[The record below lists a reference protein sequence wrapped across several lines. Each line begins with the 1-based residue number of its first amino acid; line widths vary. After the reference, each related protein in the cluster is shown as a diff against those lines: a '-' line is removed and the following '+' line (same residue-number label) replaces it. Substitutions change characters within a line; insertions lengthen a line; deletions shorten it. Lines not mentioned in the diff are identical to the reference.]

1 MTTPGHDVSYS
12 VIAAR
17 PRDLPVL
24 PGIELAAARLLV
36 GHAPESVLSE
46 ATSAADF
53 ERACREDHLWVA
65 LNGDAPV
72 GFAQVE
78 VFEAGVA
85 HLDELDVHP
94 DHGRRGL
101 GRRLVGVVRD
111 WAVRKHF
118 GSVTL
123 STFRDVPWN
132 MPFYAKLGF
141 TVVPSVEL
149 TPALRWVVDDETRR
163 GLDVERRVVMRLGLR
178 GQPTR
183 GMKVRA
189 ARREDREPLLA
200 LWERSVRA
208 THEFLTPD
216 DIVALRPLVA
226 VELASDAIEWWVLEI
241 DGATAGFLGF
251 ANDAIEAL
259 FIDPSRRGEGG
270 GTLLVEHAQ
279 RLSRGVLTVDVNE
292 QNESARRF
300 YERRGFAVTGRSP
313 TDSGGRPFPIL
324 HMRRLR

>member
-1 MTTPGHDVSYS
+1 MTTLGADVSYS

-53 ERACREDHLWVA
+53 ERACRDGHLWVA
-65 LNGDAPV
+65 LYGDTPV
-72 GFAQVE
+72 GFAHVK
-78 VFEAGVA
+78 VFETGVA
-85 HLDELDVHP
+85 HLEELDVHP
-94 DHGRRGL
+94 AHGRRGL
-101 GRRLVGVVRD
+101 GRRLVETARD
-111 WAVRKHF
+111 WAMRKQF
-118 GSVTL
+118 QSITL

-141 TVVPSVEL
+141 TVVPSAEL
-149 TPALRWVVDDETRR
+149 TPALEWLVDNETRR
-163 GLDVERRVVMRLGLR
+163 GLDVERRVIMRLLLR
-178 GQPTR
+178 EHATR

-189 ARREDREPLLA
+189 ARREDRESLLA

-208 THEFLTPD
+208 THTFLTHA
-216 DIVALRPLVA
+216 DIVALRPVVA
-226 VELASDAIEWWVLEI
+226 VELASDAIDWWVLEI

-270 GTLLVEHAQ
+270 GTLLIEHAQ
-279 RLSRGVLTVDVNE
+279 RLARGVLTVDVNE
-292 QNESARRF
+292 QNEDARSF

>member
-1 MTTPGHDVSYS
+1 MTTRGDDVAYS
-12 VIAAR
+12 VIPAR
-17 PRDLPVL
+17 SRDLPML
-24 PGIELAAARLLV
+24 PVIELAAARLLV

-53 ERACREDHLWVA
+53 ERACRDDHLWVA
-65 LNGDAPV
+65 LRGDAPV

-101 GRRLVGVVRD
+101 GRRLVGAVRD
-111 WAVRKHF
+111 WAARKHF
-118 GSVTL
+118 DSVTL
-123 STFRDVPWN
+123 STFRDVRWN

-141 TVVPSVEL
+141 TVVPTAEL
-149 TPALRWVVDDETRR
+149 TPALKWVVDDETRR

-178 GQPTR
+178 GQPKQ
-183 GMKVRA
+183 GMTVRA
-189 ARREDREPLLA
+189 ARREDHEPLLA

-208 THEFLTPD
+208 THEFLTPG

-226 VELASDAIEWWVLEI
+226 AELASETIEWWVLEI
-241 DGATAGFLGF
+241 DDAPAGFLGF

-270 GTLLVEHAQ
+270 GTCLVDHAQ
-279 RLSRGVLTVDVNE
+279 RLARGVLSVDVNE
-292 QNESARRF
+292 QNENARGF
-300 YERRGFAVTGRSP
+300 YERRGFVVIGRSP

-324 HMRRLR
+324 HMQRLQ